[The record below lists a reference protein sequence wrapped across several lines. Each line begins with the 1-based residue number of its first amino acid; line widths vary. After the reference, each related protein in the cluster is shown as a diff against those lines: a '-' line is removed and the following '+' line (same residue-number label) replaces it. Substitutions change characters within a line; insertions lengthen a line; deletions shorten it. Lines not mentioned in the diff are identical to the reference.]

1 MEAKFNIAEILKDK
15 PQGTK
20 LYDWLYNRDV
30 ELDTISTTDTETV
43 VWCTN
48 ETDNNTTCH
57 RGYSEFG
64 TVRGCPD
71 GLQILLPSKEMR
83 DWRKFAWKKGDIL
96 VNRDKDVH
104 IIFEAFE
111 NDTYTRFKGKHYLW
125 KEGDEEDY
133 CKEETFLLTSVFKKV
148 NDDAAHNYINTI
160 EKRLGG
166 KLNRETLEIKKPQPE
181 FKDGDILASPS
192 SLFEGDYV
200 FIFNGY
206 DNQNYLGYYVAF
218 DNDSDK
224 LYFSCG
230 NVWCYKGD
238 DVRYATDE
246 EKQQLFEAL
255 AKKNKAWDAEKKAIV
270 DLKPKC
276 EFKPFDRC
284 IWKIRNC
291 EGSIWQAS
299 FVSYVD
305 EYGATPMGMSIDE
318 DLVNLIILPYNEETA
333 KLIGTTNNWEG

>member
-1 MEAKFNIAEILKDK
+1 MEAKINIAEILKDK

-20 LYDWLYNRDV
+20 LYDLLYNVDV
-30 ELDTISTTDTETV
+30 ELDTISTTDTDTV

-48 ETDNNTTCH
+48 ETDNNTTWH

-83 DWRKFAWKKGDIL
+83 DWRKFLWKKGDVL
-96 VNRDKDVH
+96 VNEDGSVH
-104 IIFEAFE
+104 IIFEEF
-111 NDTYTRFKGKHYLW
+111 
-125 KEGDEEDY
+125 EDY
-133 CKEETFLLTSVFKKV
+133 AYTMFSGKYYYSKDGKKAYSYFRECHDVITEEFTIETE
-148 NDDAAHNYINTI
+148 DAAQIYIKTI
-160 EKRLGG
+160 EDKLDG
-166 KLNRETLEIKKPQPE
+166 KFNLESLEIEKTQPE
-181 FKDGDILASPS
+181 FKDGDV
-192 SLFEGDYV
+192 LFVKCEERD
-200 FIFNGY
+200 FIEIFNYSKKNGDLCDY
-206 DNQNYLGYYVAF
+206 ASLDTLAHHLDISG
-218 DNDSDK
+218 K
-224 LYFSCG
+224 
-230 NVWCYKGD
+230 YKIGKED
-238 DVRYATDE
+238 IVKIRLATEE
-246 EKQQLFEAL
+246 EKKQFFSAL
-255 AKKNKAWDAEKKAIV
+255 AKKGKTWDAEKKAIV

-299 FVSYVD
+299 FVSYID

-333 KLIGTTNNWEG
+333 KLIGTTKDMEG